1 MTILVLGGAGYI
13 GSHTVYEVINNDEDV
28 VVIDNLQT
36 GHEKAIHPKARFYKG
51 DIRDREFL
59 DNVFKKEKIDAVI
72 HFAACSLVGE
82 SMEKPLKYYDN
93 NLCGTKILLD
103 SMVAN
108 GIDKIVFSS
117 TAATYGEPERIP
129 ILETDKTEPTNTYGE
144 TKLSME
150 KMFKWV
156 GQAHNIRYVS
166 LRYFNACGAHNSG
179 EIGEDHKPESHLIPL
194 ILQVP
199 NGKREFISVY
209 GDDYDTKDGT
219 CVRDYIH
226 VTDLAQAHILAV
238 KYLQTGGQSD
248 VFNLGNGIGFTV
260 KEVIETARK
269 VTGHPIPA
277 KITPRRAGDPA
288 QLIASS
294 DKAKKILGWEPK
306 HDSLEE
312 IISTAW
318 LWHKNHPDGFNK

>member
-117 TAATYGEPERIP
+117 TAATYENLKESPYLKLTKQNRQIH
-129 ILETDKTEPTNTYGE
+129 TEKQN
-144 TKLSME
+144 
-150 KMFKWV
+150 
-156 GQAHNIRYVS
+156 S
-166 LRYFNACGAHNSG
+166 LWKKCSNG
-179 EIGEDHKPESHLIPL
+179 L
-194 ILQVP
+194 
-199 NGKREFISVY
+199 GKR
-209 GDDYDTKDGT
+209 
-219 CVRDYIH
+219 
-226 VTDLAQAHILAV
+226 
-238 KYLQTGGQSD
+238 
-248 VFNLGNGIGFTV
+248 
-260 KEVIETARK
+260 
-269 VTGHPIPA
+269 
-277 KITPRRAGDPA
+277 
-288 QLIASS
+288 
-294 DKAKKILGWEPK
+294 
-306 HDSLEE
+306 
-312 IISTAW
+312 IISDMF
-318 LWHKNHPDGFNK
+318 L